1 MELKVGPDDLG
12 IDERTWRAGDLLDSL
27 PRFEPGEPGRVVVVA
42 PHPDDAILGV
52 GGLLQQLDRAGW
64 VVDMVAVT
72 DGEASHPRSTRISPD
87 DLVTRR
93 SQERDTAFDR
103 LGVRPVR
110 VSRLGLP
117 DGAVFQQEEH
127 LRQALEERLDT
138 AGPGGQPGDTAGPGG
153 QPGDTAGP
161 GGQPR
166 GPATLCLVPWCH
178 DGHPDHDAVGRAGAA
193 ACADRATVLVEYLV
207 WAWHWATPSSGDIGW
222 ESARRVELSRRE
234 LARKRWATRAFVTQV
249 TALSP
254 DAGDTAPLPAA
265 VLARFRRPFEVVLA

>member
-42 PHPDDAILGV
+42 PHPDDAVLGV

-117 DGAVFQQEEH
+117 DGAVFQQEEY

-138 AGPGGQPGDTAGPGG
+138 AGR
-153 QPGDTAGP
+153 